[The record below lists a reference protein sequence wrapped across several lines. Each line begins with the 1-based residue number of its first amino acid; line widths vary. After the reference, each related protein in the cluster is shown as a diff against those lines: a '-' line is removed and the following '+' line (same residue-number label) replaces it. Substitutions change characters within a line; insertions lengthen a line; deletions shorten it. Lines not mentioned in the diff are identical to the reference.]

1 MTSVVRT
8 VEVRVD
14 PATAFR
20 AFTDEIGEWY
30 GSGPYSWND
39 PERAVGIRFEPGVGG
54 RLVEIW
60 DRDTGEGYEMGRIVA
75 WEPGR
80 RVAWTFRNV
89 HMRADDTEVDVRFEA
104 TERGTRVTLEHSGL
118 EVLPAEEL
126 ERSRRYAWKAFMQ
139 LYAEHA
145 GPLVAGADG

>member
-1 MTSVVRT
+1 VTSVVRV

-14 PATAFR
+14 PAAAFH
-20 AFTDEIGEWY
+20 AFTEEIDEWY

-39 PERAVGIRFEPGVGG
+39 PQRAVGIRFEPGLGG

-60 DRDTGEGYEMGRIVA
+60 DRATGEGYDMGRVIA

-89 HMRADDTEVDVRFEA
+89 HMQAETTEVDVRFEE
-104 TERGTRVTLEHSGL
+104 TEHGTRVTLEHSGL
-118 EVLPAEEL
+118 EVLPEDEL
-126 ERSRRYAWKAFMQ
+126 ERSKRYAWKAFMQ
-139 LYAEHA
+139 LYSEYVSAA
-145 GPLVAGADG
+145 

>member
-14 PATAFR
+14 PVRAFE

-39 PERAVGIRFEPGVGG
+39 PDRAVGIRFEPGVGG
-54 RLVEIW
+54 RLVEVW
-60 DRDTGEGYEMGRIVA
+60 DSDTGEGYEMGRIVA

-80 RVAWTFRNV
+80 RVAWTFRSV
-89 HMRADDTEVDVRFEA
+89 HMRADDTEVDVRFEP
-104 TERGTRVTLEHSGL
+104 TERGTRVTLEHRGL
-118 EVLPAEEL
+118 EVLGPDEL
-126 ERSRRYAWKAFMQ
+126 ERSQRYAWKAFIE

-145 GPLVAGADG
+145 GTV

>member
-8 VEVRVD
+8 VDVRVD
-14 PATAFR
+14 PARAFR

-60 DRDTGEGYEMGRIVA
+60 DVHTGDGYEMGRIVA

-89 HMRADDTEVDVRFEA
+89 HMQAETTEVDVRFDPIEH
-104 TERGTRVTLEHSGL
+104 GTRVTLEHRGL
-118 EVLPAEEL
+118 EVLPADEL
-126 ERSRRYAWKAFMQ
+126 ARSQRYAWKAFME
-139 LYAEHA
+139 LYAQYA
-145 GPLVAGADG
+145 G

>member
-8 VEVRVD
+8 VDVRVD
-14 PATAFR
+14 PARAFR

-60 DRDTGEGYEMGRIVA
+60 DVHTGDGYEMGRIVA

-89 HMRADDTEVDVRFEA
+89 HMQAETTEVDVRFDPIEH
-104 TERGTRVTLEHSGL
+104 GTRVTLEHRGL
-118 EVLPAEEL
+118 EVLPADEL
-126 ERSRRYAWKAFMQ
+126 ARAQRYAWKAFME
-139 LYAEHA
+139 LYAQYA
-145 GPLVAGADG
+145 G